1 MENKPNFTVH
11 WSPIKVFEK
20 FLSHLKGKKSLRFL
34 EIGVMEGEGTRY
46 FFENLL
52 GQTGSMVCIDPFM
65 NYSKSTVAKIEG
77 FDNVINDSLLER
89 FKANVKPFL
98 NRIVLRKD
106 LSQNV
111 LPTLPSDTFDMIF
124 VDGDHSRDAVALDAR
139 ESLRLVKRGG
149 YIIFD
154 DYTWGYEK
162 DRAASPKDA
171 IDAFLKANPQ
181 NAKVLYK
188 DWCVVVRKG
197 S

>member
-1 MENKPNFTVH
+1 MENAPVFTVK
-11 WSPIKVFEK
+11 WSPTGTFDK

-34 EIGVMEGEGTRY
+34 EIGVMEGQGTRY
-46 FFENLL
+46 FFDHFL

-65 NYSKSTVAKIEG
+65 NYSKSTIAKIEG
-77 FDNVINDSLLER
+77 CDHVINDSLLER

-98 NRIVLRKD
+98 NRIVLRQD
-106 LSQNV
+106 FSQKV
-111 LPTLPSDTFDMIF
+111 LPTLPADTFDMVF
-124 VDGDHSRDAVALDAR
+124 VDGDHSRDAVAIDAR

-154 DYTWGYEK
+154 DYAWGYEK

-171 IDAFLKANPQ
+171 IDAFLKANPH
-181 NAKVLYK
+181 NAKVLHK